1 MKISALVDGQNQSFD
16 VRFQRIVD
24 GESFGYYSN
33 GLPKIRAVCLI
44 SRITGKE
51 GKEGFEFV
59 AGAGVMDTMRSN
71 KNLARKR
78 SFAKALLNM
87 GLSKH
92 DRTEAWIRYFTEFPN
107 G

>member
-1 MKISALVDGQNQSFD
+1 MKISALGQSFD

-24 GESFGYYSN
+24 GKSFGFYSN
-33 GLPKIRAVCLI
+33 GLPKIRSVCLI

-51 GKEGFEFV
+51 GREGYEFL

-92 DRTEAWIRYFTEFPN
+92 ERTEAWVRYFVEFPN